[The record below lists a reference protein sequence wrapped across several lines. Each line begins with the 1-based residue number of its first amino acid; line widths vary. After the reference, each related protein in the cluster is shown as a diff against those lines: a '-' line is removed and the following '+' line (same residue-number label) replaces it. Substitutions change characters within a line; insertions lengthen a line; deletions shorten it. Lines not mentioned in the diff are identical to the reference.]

1 MKVDKF
7 LVVSIDCWRYDAL
20 SRTNPLFNTPKFD
33 LLTRDYA
40 LAESYFVTAPAT
52 RPSHSSLFSGLYP
65 FEHGLYGQTYLK
77 TFEGVAN
84 LFQVFDAAGYSA
96 RGFSE
101 RPDVFR
107 FLDFEPYI
115 GPVDPGVTQQHLGAL
130 ERLTG
135 TLIEPN
141 DVPQLKFLHFWYTHG
156 GYGLGGI
163 PAAPNLRQMVDEG
176 WTGDALRYYY
186 AAVTHV
192 LEFALVELLKRI
204 DLDEWAV
211 FICGDHGE
219 GFCDEVMA
227 HGDRLH
233 PNVIH
238 VPMLAHVPGGFAFP
252 ERGPLSAID
261 LFPTVTELAGIETEY
276 RGYGRSWVGQGEDF
290 AGRWVLSE
298 LDSLYG
304 IGFLNARNLQMAP
317 ERVTSRTAVDEQEIE
332 QYDGGIRE
340 WCLCDGTHFYRE
352 DEQGAKYVLRDLEDG
367 RDLACDDP
375 RIYRARYGEIIG
387 ESAYQD
393 MREQEASIDEAAML
407 EQRLRELGYVE

>member
-1 MKVDKF
+1 MRVDKF

-20 SRTNPLFNTPKFD
+20 SRTHPLLNTPKFD

-40 LAESYFVTAPAT
+40 LAERYFVTAPAT

-84 LFQVFDAAGYSA
+84 LFQVFDAAGYRV

-107 FLDFEPYI
+107 FLDFESYV
-115 GPVDPGVTQQHLGAL
+115 GPVDPDVTQQHMGAL
-130 ERLTG
+130 ERLAG
-135 TLIEPN
+135 ALIEPD
-141 DVPQLKFLHFWYTHG
+141 DVPQFKFLHFWYTHG

-163 PAAPNLRQMVDEG
+163 PDTPNLRQMVDEG
-176 WTGDALRYYY
+176 RTAEALRYYY

-192 LEFALVELLKRI
+192 LEFALVELLKRV

-219 GFCDEVMA
+219 GFCEEVMA

-233 PNVIH
+233 PNVVH
-238 VPMLAHVPGGFAFP
+238 VPMLAHVPGGLAFP
-252 ERGPLSAID
+252 EQEPVSAID
-261 LFPTVTELAGIETEY
+261 LFPTVTELAGVETDY
-276 RGYGRSWVGQGEDF
+276 KGYGRSWVGEGGDL

-304 IGFLNARNLQMAP
+304 IGFLSAKNLQTAP
-317 ERVTSRTAVDEQEIE
+317 ERVTSRTAVDEREIE
-332 QYDGGIRE
+332 RYDQGIRE
-340 WCLCDGTHFYRE
+340 WCLCDGVRFYRE
-352 DEQGAKYVLRDLEDG
+352 DEQSAEYVLRDLKDG
-367 RDLACDDP
+367 RDLACDDLHTH
-375 RIYRARYGEIIG
+375 RARYDEIVG
-387 ESAYQD
+387 QSAYKD
-393 MREQEASIDEAAML
+393 M
-407 EQRLRELGYVE
+407 